1 MGLSFLEARDQL
13 RSFAA
18 TPMKY
23 SRVPRVV
30 TLPSSRASSGSVQGV
45 LHQTLLKNKSCK
57 STFKNRTAQANDL
70 ESLEIQLKTCEIY
83 RCTKCGNVAI
93 NLQNIKSHI
102 QQDHEGENKNR
113 VVHTKISREST
124 EEVTSKT
131 YRLEEL

>member
-1 MGLSFLEARDQL
+1 MARFD
-13 RSFAA
+13 
-18 TPMKY
+18 Y
-23 SRVPRVV
+23 V
-30 TLPSSRASSGSVQGV
+30 
-45 LHQTLLKNKSCK
+45 
-57 STFKNRTAQANDL
+57 ANDL
-70 ESLEIQLKTCEIY
+70 ESWEIHLKTCEIY

-102 QQDHEGENKNR
+102 QQDHEGENNNR

>member
-1 MGLSFLEARDQL
+1 MHSGKYGAYDEIEIDIHFGKEHGKNYNCGLCD
-13 RSFAA
+13 
-18 TPMKY
+18 Y
-23 SRVPRVV
+23 V
-30 TLPSSRASSGSVQGV
+30 
-45 LHQTLLKNKSCK
+45 
-57 STFKNRTAQANDL
+57 ANAL
-70 ESLEIQLKTCEIY
+70 ESLEIHLKTCEIY

-131 YRLEEL
+131 YSLEEIYDKGSDNEKKRNNFFSIN